1 MHRIQI
7 NYASNKPN
15 NSQSAQEKKEKHDE
29 NEIKVIEP
37 YIDSLSFFLFNWW
50 RLDVEGYFIR

>member
-7 NYASNKPN
+7 NYGSNKPN

-37 YIDSLSFFLFNWW
+37 YIDSLSFFLFN
-50 RLDVEGYFIR
+50 